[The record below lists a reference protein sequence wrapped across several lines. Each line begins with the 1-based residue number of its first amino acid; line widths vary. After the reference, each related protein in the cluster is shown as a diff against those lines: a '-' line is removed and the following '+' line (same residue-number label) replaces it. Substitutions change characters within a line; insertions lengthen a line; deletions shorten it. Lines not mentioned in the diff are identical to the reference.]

1 MRPRL
6 RLLCHVVLTVISFA
20 TLGSAPRA
28 EPRRARDL
36 PLPSATMTVL
46 GDPKVALLSSL
57 PR

>member
-6 RLLCHVVLTVISFA
+6 RLHCHVVLTLVAFA

-36 PLPSATMTVL
+36 PVASATMTVL
-46 GDPKVALLSSL
+46 GEGDNSE
-57 PR
+57 